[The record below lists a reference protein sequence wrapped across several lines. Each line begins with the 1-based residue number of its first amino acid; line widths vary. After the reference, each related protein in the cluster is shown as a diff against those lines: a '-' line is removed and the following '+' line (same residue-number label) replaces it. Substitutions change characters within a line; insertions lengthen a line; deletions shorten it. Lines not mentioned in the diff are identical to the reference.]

1 MKDAQNH
8 IKDVA
13 GDSGDLIIHLQLNK
27 LHSSMKNNL
36 KILVMIIGLSF
47 LGGASYGKFQGVG
60 ANNRTHTVK
69 EIRDNALRLKMAE
82 TQVRVKGNIV
92 EQINYDTY
100 QFRDATGTIRVEIEP
115 HVLPQRPF
123 DENTELILVGEVENF
138 RMFGE
143 QIWVTRV
150 IFPN

>member
-1 MKDAQNH
+1 
-8 IKDVA
+8 
-13 GDSGDLIIHLQLNK
+13 
-27 LHSSMKNNL
+27 MKNKS
-36 KILVMIIGLSF
+36 KILVIIMGLSLF
-47 LGGASYGKFQGVG
+47 SGVSYGQFQGVG

-69 EIRDNALRLKMAE
+69 EIRDNAFRLKMSE
-82 TQVRVKGNIV
+82 TQVRVRGNIV
-92 EQINYDTY
+92 EQINYDTF

-123 DENTELILVGEVENF
+123 DANTELILVGEVENF